1 MFDVLFQK
9 KAILY
14 AYFMKRLSR
23 FEGLS
28 IQGKPIND
36 NVMINILTLEP
47 RGNRPIKMTF
57 EDQPKMLISF
67 PLEEFAPVQELLQ
80 VISEWRDIPQI
91 TPRTWLPQTVNAL

>member
-1 MFDVLFQK
+1 MYYFKK

-57 EDQPKMLISF
+57 
-67 PLEEFAPVQELLQ
+67 
-80 VISEWRDIPQI
+80 
-91 TPRTWLPQTVNAL
+91 